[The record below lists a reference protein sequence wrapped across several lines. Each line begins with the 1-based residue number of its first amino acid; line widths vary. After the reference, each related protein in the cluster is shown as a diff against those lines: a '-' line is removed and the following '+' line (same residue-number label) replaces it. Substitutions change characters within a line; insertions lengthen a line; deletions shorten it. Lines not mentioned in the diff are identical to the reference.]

1 MDGDVKSASRR
12 GTAMWERGAIAA
24 ALLAASIGVSSAAH
38 GADAPSGVRL
48 VYVDRSGANCPAE
61 GNLKAAAVARLGYDP
76 FLASG
81 RATVSVTI
89 ARTARGLK
97 GEIRVDDPSRET
109 GASRSIESTS
119 GDCAELGKAMAL
131 AISIAVDAMRIAPA
145 PGGESS
151 APATRDRATDPASRP
166 RPSRGAEAQ
175 DEHLVPPAVEPE
187 LLGDGSIASDI
198 PRKPRIPVPASDA
211 DDSHWRVGLH
221 GLTSVGFTPGVTAG
235 GALAVGWIGQN
246 QSIEIEGRADYPQS
260 TAHGTGSIKV
270 WPLLF
275 TVAPCVGVRGWAF
288 CGLGRVGSLHG
299 SGHGFG
305 YDLSGSSFVA
315 TVGARL
321 ANEAIL
327 SKPLRFRVFFDLD
340 WIATTNSFDVDHRS
354 AWATS
359 TWAVSL
365 GLGLTTRFP

>member
-1 MDGDVKSASRR
+1 MDGFVKAASRR
-12 GTAMWERGAIAA
+12 SPATWERGSIAL
-24 ALLAASIGVSSAAH
+24 ALASASIAVGGRAL
-38 GADAPSGVRL
+38 GANPSSGVRL
-48 VYVDRSGANCPAE
+48 AYVDRSGANCPTDAS
-61 GNLKAAAVARLGYDP
+61 LRAAAVARLGYDP
-76 FLASG
+76 FTPSG
-81 RATVSVTI
+81 RAGVSVTI
-89 ARTARGLK
+89 TRTARGLK
-97 GEIRVDDPSRET
+97 GEIRVDDPARE
-109 GASRSIESTS
+109 GSASRAIESSS

-131 AISIAVDAMRIAPA
+131 AISIAVDAMHP
-145 PGGESS
+145 PSS
-151 APATRDRATDPASRP
+151 AGDGSSPGPHDRAQEAAGASAR
-166 RPSRGAEAQ
+166 STVDSQ

-198 PRKPRIPVPASDA
+198 PRKPRVPVVSSD
-211 DDSHWRVGLH
+211 DGESRWRVSLN
-221 GLTSVGFTPGVTAG
+221 GLTSVGFGPGVTAG
-235 GALAVGWIGQN
+235 GALGVGWVGQN
-246 QSIEIEGRADYPQS
+246 ESIEVEARADYPQS
-260 TAHGTGSIKV
+260 AAHGAGSISV

-275 TVAPCVGVRGWAF
+275 TVAPCIGVRGWAF

-305 YDLSGSSFVA
+305 TDLSGWSMVS

-327 SKPLRFRVFFDLD
+327 TKPLRFRVFFDLD

-359 TWAVSL
+359 TWAISL

>member
-1 MDGDVKSASRR
+1 
-12 GTAMWERGAIAA
+12 MWEWGSVLPCLA
-24 ALLAASIGVSSAAH
+24 AASILVARTALA
-38 GADAPSGVRL
+38 ADAPSGIRL
-48 VYVDRSGANCPAE
+48 AYADRSGANCPTEAS
-61 GNLKAAAVARLGYDP
+61 LRAAAASRLGYDP
-76 FLASG
+76 FTPTG
-81 RATVSVTI
+81 HATVSVTI
-89 ARTARGLK
+89 TRTSRGLK
-97 GEIRVDDPSRET
+97 GEIRVDDPSRE
-109 GASRSIESTS
+109 GAASRSIESSS

-131 AISIAVDAMRIAPA
+131 AISIAVDAMRASFAAAGRSSPTATRERASDPAGPA
-145 PGGESS
+145 PPPPG
-151 APATRDRATDPASRP
+151 TD
-166 RPSRGAEAQ
+166 AQ

-198 PRKPRIPVPASDA
+198 PRKPRMPVAASDLEG
-211 DDSHWRVGLH
+211 SGWQVSLH
-221 GLTSVGFTPGVTAG
+221 GLTSVGFAPGVTAG
-235 GALAVGWIGQN
+235 GALGAGWVGRN
-246 QSIEIEGRADYPQS
+246 QSIEVEGRADFPQS
-260 TAHGTGSIKV
+260 TAHGTGSIRV

-275 TVAPCVGVRGWAF
+275 TVAPCVNVRGWAF

-305 YDLSGSSFVA
+305 YDLSGWSFLA

-340 WIATTNSFDVDHRS
+340 WIATTNSFDVDGRS